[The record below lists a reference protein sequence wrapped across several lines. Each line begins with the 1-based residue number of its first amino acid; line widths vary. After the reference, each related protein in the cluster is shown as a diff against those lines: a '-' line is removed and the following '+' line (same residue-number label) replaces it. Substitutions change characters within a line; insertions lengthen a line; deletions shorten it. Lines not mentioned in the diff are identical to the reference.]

1 MVPTL
6 PLEVVLPVGLLLAES
21 GRLKIKEH
29 IYYQK
34 CTVSALTEVK
44 YTIGNYDHKELF
56 QTSQNSTGN
65 LDHNLKKNPNFRK
78 ALVLYFGLPF
88 KHMARS
94 LRK

>member
-34 CTVSALTEVK
+34 CTVSALIQVK

-56 QTSQNSTGN
+56 QTSQNSTGH
-65 LDHNLKKNPNFRK
+65 LDHNLKKSQFQK
-78 ALVLYFGLPF
+78 SFSTVLRTTFQTHG
-88 KHMARS
+88 KKS
-94 LRK
+94 